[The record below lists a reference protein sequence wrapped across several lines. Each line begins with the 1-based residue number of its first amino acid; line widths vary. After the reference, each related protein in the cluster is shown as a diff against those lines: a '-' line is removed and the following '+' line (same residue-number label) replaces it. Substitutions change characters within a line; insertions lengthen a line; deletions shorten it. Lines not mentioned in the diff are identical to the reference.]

1 MVVRC
6 HMWCHPI
13 GNVIDFAINY
23 LSFQP
28 LWTKKSGVLVKKQW
42 CGFISKQNNFVFAK
56 CWNEHK
62 IWNGVEWTHRKQ
74 PYNHSRHTHTHTHT
88 NTHTKMSQKISKSS
102 NIFLRAAWDTEQSMS
117 WHWRSK
123 RAFPCGTWSG
133 QWSRNKCQEANRK
146 WKPTQSLVVQ
156 SSLGSY
162 GIQLLYFW
170 DEKVPQAMQHPQVLM
185 EFFFMHERSKVWRKD
200 NNKKIEI
207 KMTNTS
213 SSDTWM
219 LWFWCCLI
227 VLCFSKKCI
236 LQTQIISYVKVSW
249 WSC

>member
-1 MVVRC
+1 MDSK
-6 HMWCHPI
+6 WC
-13 GNVIDFAINY
+13 F
-23 LSFQP
+23 
-28 LWTKKSGVLVKKQW
+28 VKKRW

-62 IWNGVEWTHRKQ
+62 IWNRVEWTHRKQ
-74 PYNHSRHTHTHTHT
+74 PYKSFTSHTH
-88 NTHTKMSQKISKSS
+88 KCPRKWS

-133 QWSRNKCQEANRK
+133 QWSRNKCETNRK

-162 GIQLLYFW
+162 WIQLLYFW

-185 EFFFMHERSKVWRKD
+185 ELFFMHGRSKVCRKD

-207 KMTNTS
+207 KMTNRS

-219 LWFWCCLI
+219 LWFWSFLI
-227 VLCFSKKCI
+227 VLFFLLNYVFFKHKSFHMSKS
-236 LQTQIISYVKVSW
+236 LVKLL
-249 WSC
+249 SCYIMEIWTV